1 MPSQF
6 RSPADYLD
14 FMSNTWKSIISALKG
29 EEQDYTSGSIN
40 KAIFLL
46 SIPMMIEML
55 GEGLFAIIDAFYL
68 SQISNAA
75 ATTAGIVEVVSTLI
89 YSLAIGLSIA
99 ATAVISRRIGENEP
113 EKAAEAAIQAII
125 LSIGLG
131 VLIGIVG
138 FLYAEQ
144 ILRSMGAGEEV
155 IAVGTNYARILFG
168 TNVVI
173 ILLFM
178 LNGIFRGAGDA
189 MMAMF
194 SLWVANLL
202 NIILDPLLIF
212 GIGPFPEMGTTGAA
226 VATSIGRGV
235 GVLFQLYILLR
246 GNRVIKIVWR
256 NIKIIPSSIIKL
268 INIASTGFMQY
279 FIASASWIFL
289 SRLVAEFGTDVYAG
303 YFYAIRIILFALLP
317 AWGIANA
324 AATLVGQN
332 LGAKQ
337 PERAAISVWRAAY
350 YNMIFLASVALLFF
364 SFAQPIIRSFT
375 DVEAAVNAGVL
386 SLRIICLGYIF
397 YAYGMILSQAFGGA
411 GDTRTPT
418 IVNFICFWMLEIPLA
433 YFLSK
438 FLHWEISGVLW
449 AIAISESLLAII
461 LIFLFRQG
469 RWKLKEV

>member
-1 MPSQF
+1 
-6 RSPADYLD
+6 
-14 FMSNTWKSIISALKG
+14 MSNTWKSIVGALKG

-68 SQISNAA
+68 SKISNAA
-75 ATTAGIVEVVSTLI
+75 ATTAGIVEVVSMLI
-89 YSLAIGLSIA
+89 YSLAVGLSIA
-99 ATAVISRRIGENEP
+99 VTAVISRRIGENET
-113 EKAAEAAIQAII
+113 EKASEVAVQAIL
-125 LSIGLG
+125 LSISLG
-131 VLIGIVG
+131 ILIGIIG
-138 FLYAEQ
+138 FCYAEQ
-144 ILRSMGAGEEV
+144 ILRLMGAGEDV

-173 ILLFM
+173 ILLFV
-178 LNGIFRGAGDA
+178 LNGVFRGAGDA

-194 SLWVANLL
+194 SLWIANLL

-226 VATSIGRGV
+226 LATSIGRGI
-235 GVLFQLYILLR
+235 GVVFQLYILFR
-246 GNRVIKIVWR
+246 GSRIIKIIWR
-256 NIKIIPSSIIKL
+256 NIKIIPSSIIKI

-279 FIASASWIFL
+279 FVASASWIFL

-337 PERAAISVWRAAY
+337 AERAATSVWRAAH
-350 YNMIFLASVALLFF
+350 YNMLFLASVAIVFF
-364 SFAQPIIRSFT
+364 TYAQPIIGLFT
-375 DVEAAVNAGVL
+375 EIEPAINSGVL
-386 SLRIICLGYIF
+386 SLRIICLGYVF

-418 IVNFICFWMLEIPLA
+418 IVNLICFWLLEIPLA

-438 FLHWEISGVLW
+438 LLHWEIIGVLW
-449 AIAISESLLAII
+449 AIVISESLLAII

-469 RWKLKEV
+469 KWKLKQV

>member
-1 MPSQF
+1 MN
-6 RSPADYLD
+6 
-14 FMSNTWKSIISALKG
+14 NTWKSIVSALKG

-68 SQISNAA
+68 SKVSNAA

-131 VLIGIVG
+131 ILIGVVG

-144 ILRSMGAGEEV
+144 ILRLMGAGEEV

-235 GVLFQLYILLR
+235 GVLFQLYILFR
-246 GNRVIKIVWR
+246 GNRVIKIVWQ

-289 SRLVAEFGTDVYAG
+289 SRLVAAFGTDVYAG

-337 PERAAISVWRAAY
+337 PERAATSVWRAAY
-350 YNMIFLASVALLFF
+350 YNMLFLASIAILFF
-364 SFAQPIIRSFT
+364 TCAQPIISLFT
-375 DVEAAVNAGVL
+375 DVQPAIDSGVL

-418 IVNFICFWMLEIPLA
+418 LVNFICFWMLEIPLA
-433 YFLSK
+433 YFLSESLEWK
-438 FLHWEISGVLW
+438 ITGVLW
-449 AIAISESLLAII
+449 AISISESLLAVI

-469 RWKLKEV
+469 KWKLKQV

>member
-1 MPSQF
+1 
-6 RSPADYLD
+6 
-14 FMSNTWKSIISALKG
+14 MSNTWKSIVSALKG

-55 GEGLFAIIDAFYL
+55 GEGLFAIIDAFFL
-68 SQISNAA
+68 SKISNAA
-75 ATTAGIVEVVSTLI
+75 ATTAGIVEVVSMLI

-99 ATAVISRRIGENEP
+99 ATAIISRRIGENET
-113 EKAAEAAIQAII
+113 EKASEAAVQAII

-131 VLIGIVG
+131 ILLGIIG

-144 ILRSMGAGEEV
+144 ILRLMGAGEEV

-178 LNGIFRGAGDA
+178 LNGVFRGAGDA

-194 SLWVANLL
+194 SLWIANLL

-235 GVLFQLYILLR
+235 GVIFQLYILFR
-246 GNRVIKIVWR
+246 GSRIIKIVWQ
-256 NIKIIPSSIIKL
+256 NIKIIPSSIIKI

-279 FIASASWIFL
+279 FVASASWIFL

-337 PERAAISVWRAAY
+337 PERAATSVWRAAR
-350 YNMIFLASVALLFF
+350 YNMLFLASVAIIFF
-364 SFAQPIIRSFT
+364 TYAKPIIGLFT
-375 DVEAAVNAGVL
+375 DVEPAINSGVL
-386 SLRIICLGYIF
+386 SLRIICLGYVF

-418 IVNFICFWMLEIPLA
+418 VVNIICFWMLEIPLA

-438 FLHWEISGVLW
+438 TLEWEITGVLW
-449 AIAISESLLAII
+449 AISISESLLAII

-469 RWKLKEV
+469 KWKLKQV

>member
-1 MPSQF
+1 
-6 RSPADYLD
+6 
-14 FMSNTWKSIISALKG
+14 MSNTWKSIVGALKG

-46 SIPMMIEML
+46 SIPMMVEML

-68 SQISNAA
+68 SKISNAA
-75 ATTAGIVEVVSTLI
+75 ATTAGIVEVVSMLI

-99 ATAVISRRIGENEP
+99 ATAVISRRIGENET
-113 EKAAEAAIQAII
+113 EKASEVAVQAIL
-125 LSIGLG
+125 LSISLG
-131 VLIGIVG
+131 ILIGIIG
-138 FLYAEQ
+138 FCYAEQ
-144 ILRSMGAGEEV
+144 ILRLMGAGEDV

-173 ILLFM
+173 ILLFV
-178 LNGIFRGAGDA
+178 LNGVFRGAGDA

-194 SLWVANLL
+194 SLWIANLL

-226 VATSIGRGV
+226 VATSIGRGI
-235 GVLFQLYILLR
+235 GVVFQLYILFR
-246 GNRVIKIVWR
+246 GSRIIKIVWQ
-256 NIKIIPSSIIKL
+256 NIKIIPSSIIKI

-279 FIASASWIFL
+279 FVASASWIFL

-337 PERAAISVWRAAY
+337 AERAATSVWRAAH
-350 YNMIFLASVALLFF
+350 YNMLFLASVAIIFF
-364 SFAQPIIRSFT
+364 TYAQPIIGLFT
-375 DVEAAVNAGVL
+375 DIEPAINSGVL
-386 SLRIICLGYIF
+386 SLRIICLGYVF

-418 IVNFICFWMLEIPLA
+418 IVNLICFWLLEIPLA

-438 FLHWEISGVLW
+438 LLHWEIIGVLW
-449 AIAISESLLAII
+449 AIVISESLLAII

-469 RWKLKEV
+469 KWKLKQV

>member
-1 MPSQF
+1 MN
-6 RSPADYLD
+6 
-14 FMSNTWKSIISALKG
+14 NTWKSIVSALKG

-68 SQISNAA
+68 SKVSNAA

-131 VLIGIVG
+131 ILIGIVG

-144 ILRSMGAGEEV
+144 ILRLMGAGEEV

-235 GVLFQLYILLR
+235 GVLFQLHILFR
-246 GNRVIKIVWR
+246 GNRVIKIVWQ

-289 SRLVAEFGTDVYAG
+289 SRLVAAFGTDVYAG

-337 PERAAISVWRAAY
+337 PERAATSVWRAAY
-350 YNMIFLASVALLFF
+350 YNMLFLASIAILFF
-364 SFAQPIIRSFT
+364 TCAQPIISLFT
-375 DVEAAVNAGVL
+375 DVQPAIDSGVL

-418 IVNFICFWMLEIPLA
+418 LVNFICFWMLEIPLA
-433 YFLSK
+433 YFLSESLEWK
-438 FLHWEISGVLW
+438 ITGVLW
-449 AIAISESLLAII
+449 AISISESLLAVI

-469 RWKLKEV
+469 KWKLKQV